1 MLVQGLAPSSRRQ
14 VQSALTAFARFCL
27 VDGVCTNLVERRG
40 DTFGDMM
47 AMRRDAESKAM
58 GFLLFEVEVQGNTV
72 DTGYGYAKAVLLATR
87 KVTGIDPEFGGTFK
101 DLTLLKQ
108 RLKVMYPHIP
118 RVRWPLVQ
126 QDYLAMWKVL
136 PMDTVEAKRFK
147 AFTLLQFQ
155 AVCRFADLQMVKR
168 SDVEVRDDMLCIGIR
183 HHKTS
188 HHACGQ
194 QFDTK
199 YVALPHT
206 RDALSVGLS
215 AALAVL
221 DYLKVDPSYASVP
234 DNSQFLF
241 RYSDGTHL
249 KYARQL
255 HALRSVLRAA
265 GRDPDKYGLH
275 SPRIGGATCAMVDSG
290 GNEFIIRQM
299 GFWGPK
305 GDSVRLY
312 TRPTPELVS
321 AIQRRMMARPSTR
334 LFSK

>member
-1 MLVQGLAPSSRRQ
+1 M
-14 VQSALTAFARFCL
+14 FARFCL
-27 VDGVCTNLVERRG
+27 AQQISPDLIQREGN
-40 DTFGDMM
+40 TFGHLMDMRH
-47 AMRRDAESKAM
+47 AAENKMM
-58 GFLLFEVEVQGNTV
+58 GFLLYVVEVEGNKV
-72 DTGYGYAKAVLLATR
+72 DTAYGYARAVLLATR
-87 KVTGIDPEFGGTFK
+87 KRTGVDPELFGTFK
-101 DLTLLKQ
+101 DLSLFRQ
-108 RLKVMYPHIP
+108 RLKVMYP
-118 RVRWPLVQ
+118 VRKHARLPLVQ
-126 QDYLAMWKVL
+126 QDYLAMWAALDMTSVA
-136 PMDTVEAKRFK
+136 AKRFK

-168 SDVEVRDDMLCIGIR
+168 SDVEVRDGMLCISIR

-194 QFDTK
+194 QFDSK
-199 YVALPHT
+199 YVALPHA
-206 RDALSVGLS
+206 RDALSFGLS

-221 DYLKVDPSYASVP
+221 DYLKVDPTCASVP
-234 DNSQFLF
+234 DNNQFLF